1 MRYESRES
9 LKKYSVFFSS
19 FFLRFYCNSFSS
31 YFQDLEE
38 LCPASK
44 IMRMSGVQSG
54 NAPLVYVSTGPG
66 FASNQQTLTSGPLLK
81 SLTVLFRSFDTVA
94 SRAGIVNADTYF
106 VFNVIKQIVQCGKK
120 TAKPILSH
128 LPNDLVRLHSQF
140 IFYLSGNRKL
150 YHFINNLI
158 T

>member
-1 MRYESRES
+1 M
-9 LKKYSVFFSS
+9 
-19 FFLRFYCNSFSS
+19 
-31 YFQDLEE
+31 
-38 LCPASK
+38 CPASK

-54 NAPLVYVSTGPG
+54 NTPLVYVSTGSG
-66 FASNQQTLTSGPLLK
+66 FASNHQTLTSGPLLK

-128 LPNDLVRLHSQF
+128 LPSDLVRMCYWHFEILELAFPVKYWPS
-140 IFYLSGNRKL
+140 YSLLKL
-150 YHFINNLI
+150 KNQR
-158 T
+158 